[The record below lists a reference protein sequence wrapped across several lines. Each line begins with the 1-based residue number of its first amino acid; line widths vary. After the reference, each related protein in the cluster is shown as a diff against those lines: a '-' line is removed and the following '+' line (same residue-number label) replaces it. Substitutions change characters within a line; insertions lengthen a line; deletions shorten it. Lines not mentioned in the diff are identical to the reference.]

1 MAAKKF
7 TPLSILVKIGIGV
20 LPSIRKI
27 VALFEFD
34 NEFAIFLS
42 ANRERERERV
52 LDCVYSPFNAKLI
65 IKVGK

>member
-42 ANRERERERV
+42 ANRERERV